1 MNKIR
6 KTDSELWIVNGI
18 LHSPGFLHVVMME
31 LSNLGLIKDI
41 KIYNYINLLIRK
53 IYM

>member
-18 LHSPGFLHVVMME
+18 LHSPGFLHVVMKE
-31 LSNLGLIKDI
+31 ISNFGYENSYKDLLLY
-41 KIYNYINLLIRK
+41 KFIN
-53 IYM
+53 